1 MSAKSVAEM
10 SAKETAL
17 RAHYDRA
24 LAAHGFENDPAQ
36 LEAVAALQH
45 TYAEL
50 INDHPGGGPL
60 GHIKKLLN
68 PGTGAAQGVYLW
80 GGVGRG
86 KTFIMDVFFDV
97 LPFDD
102 KLRYHFHRLMYR
114 VHGRLKN
121 LAGQADPIDK
131 VAAELAEQ
139 ARVICFDEFFVT
151 DIGDAM
157 ILGKLLDGLFKRGV
171 SLVATSN
178 IHPDDL
184 YKEGL
189 QRQQFI
195 PAIELLKS
203 HTRIIQVDAGND
215 YRLRVLEQAELWH
228 SPVDAVAEENLE
240 NYFKAIAPDAG
251 TTGRGIDILGREIPT
266 RRRADGVAWFDFA
279 ALCDGPRSQ
288 DDYIELA
295 RAFQTVL
302 VSRVPALNT
311 ETENQARR
319 FVALVDEFYDRR
331 VKLICSA
338 ERSIADIYKGRKLL
352 VEFER
357 TRSRLLEMQSTSY
370 LSAPH
375 IP

>member
-1 MSAKSVAEM
+1 
-10 SAKETAL
+10 
-17 RAHYDRA
+17 
-24 LAAHGFENDPAQ
+24 
-36 LEAVAALQH
+36 
-45 TYAEL
+45 
-50 INDHPGGGPL
+50 
-60 GHIKKLLN
+60 
-68 PGTGAAQGVYLW
+68 
-80 GGVGRG
+80 
-86 KTFIMDVFFDV
+86 
-97 LPFDD
+97 
-102 KLRYHFHRLMYR
+102 MYR